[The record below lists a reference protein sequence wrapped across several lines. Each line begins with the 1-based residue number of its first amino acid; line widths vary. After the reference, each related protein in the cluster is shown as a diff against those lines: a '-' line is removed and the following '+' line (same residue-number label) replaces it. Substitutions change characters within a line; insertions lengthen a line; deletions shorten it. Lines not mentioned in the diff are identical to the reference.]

1 MYNSTDTLG
10 IVLKTARVR
19 SGLTA
24 EAVAK
29 KLGITV
35 RYLYRIEKGS
45 KKPSYTLLFDL
56 IQIVSADANAI
67 FYPGAFAVDSDI
79 KTILDSQTENFLD

>member
-1 MYNSTDTLG
+1 MHNSTDTLG

-24 EAVAK
+24 EAVAR

-35 RYLYRIEKGS
+35 RYLYRIENGS
-45 KKPSYTLLFDL
+45 KKPSYALLFDL
-56 IQIVSADANAI
+56 IQTVSADANAI
-67 FYPGAFAVDSDI
+67 FYPSVFAIDSNI
-79 KTILDSQTENFLD
+79 GVILDSQSEE